1 MLGRDEGEDA
11 APESRKPGLSLQGS
25 QKAEPMSAFSYA
37 LSENQPKHIP
47 RLLHGGRGAVPRT
60 IRTYVSAVKVRATF
74 QNGDD
79 RPRLEPERLPISIQ
93 PER

>member
-1 MLGRDEGEDA
+1 MLGKDEGEDA

-25 QKAEPMSAFSYA
+25 QKAEPTSAFSYA

-47 RLLHGGRGAVPRT
+47 QLLHGARGAVRRT
-60 IRTYVSAVKVRATF
+60 IRTYVSVVMVRAALP
-74 QNGDD
+74 NGDD
-79 RPRLEPERLPISIQ
+79 RPRLEPERLPILIQ